1 MPKIRHMAI
10 MTLNPD
16 KLADFY
22 EKVFDMKVLHRG
34 TEPGGAVFM
43 TDGYFN
49 IAILPNKGQDTP
61 SGINH
66 FGWHVEDKEEIARR
80 IKEFGLAEPTKRPST
95 RPYAEHR
102 ATDPDGNLFDL
113 SEHGFQDVETDAD
126 RAAKG
131 SKGSK
136 TKTREKVD
144 A

>member
-1 MPKIRHMAI
+1 
-10 MTLNPD
+10 
-16 KLADFY
+16 
-22 EKVFDMKVLHRG
+22 
-34 TEPGGAVFM
+34 M

-49 IAILPNKGQDTP
+49 IALLPNKGQDTP

-66 FGWHVEDKEEIARR
+66 FGFHVEDTEEIARR
-80 IKEFGLAEPTKRPST
+80 IKAFGLNEPTKRPST

-126 RAAKG
+126 RARKG
-131 SKGSK
+131 SKAAK
-136 TKTREKVD
+136 RREKVE

>member
-1 MPKIRHMAI
+1 MAI
-10 MTLNPD
+10 MTLDPG

-22 EKVFDMKVLHRG
+22 EKVFEMKVLFRSP
-34 TEPGGAVFM
+34 EPGGAVFM

-49 IAILPNKGQDTP
+49 VALLPNKGNDTP

-80 IKEFGLAEPTKRPST
+80 IEEFGLAAPTKRPST

-113 SEHGFQDVETDAD
+113 SEHGFQDVETDED
-126 RAAKG
+126 RARKG
-131 SKGSK
+131 SQAGRAKQ
-136 TKTREKVD
+136 KVE

>member
-10 MTLNPD
+10 MTLNPS
-16 KLADFY
+16 KLAEFY
-22 EKVFDMKVLHRG
+22 EKVFDMKVVHRAPDG
-34 TEPGGAVFM
+34 NAVFM

-49 IAILPNKGQDTP
+49 IALLPNKGQDTP

-66 FGWHVEDKEEIARR
+66 FGFHVEDTEEIARR
-80 IKEFGLAEPTKRPST
+80 LAEFGLAAPTKRPST

-113 SEHGFQDVETDAD
+113 SEHGFQEVETDED
-126 RAAKG
+126 RAKKENTRAK
-131 SKGSK
+131 
-136 TKTREKVD
+136 VP